1 MRFFIGCAL
10 ERTTPA
16 IEILVNITVRFV
28 PESEPVPPFPV
39 PFAFNGWVAV
49 VQSRVIERRPSTALN
64 VVPRQTWRGD
74 SCVIRCSDVKA
85 VLQCW
90 IGDYRVF
97 GVVDPNLPY
106 LIDQMDP
113 RAMLS

>member
-1 MRFFIGCAL
+1 MRIFIDYVL
-10 ERTTPA
+10 ERITPA
-16 IEILVNITVRFV
+16 IEILVKITVRFV
-28 PESEPVPPFPV
+28 PDSEPVPPFPV
-39 PFAFNGWVAV
+39 PFAFNGRVAV
-49 VQSRVIERRPSTALN
+49 VQFRVIERRPNTTLN

-97 GVVDPNLPY
+97 GVVDLNCP
-106 LIDQMDP
+106 I
-113 RAMLS
+113 